1 MIHGSGVVRAGQWAR
16 RLIINENL
24 DKGTMLP
31 YIKHIQ
37 SKDWGVVVM
46 NTNHNKDD
54 QGQSI
59 PGSESP
65 EKHAVTVW
73 NEVLAEASAT
83 EIVVIAHSYGGV
95 VTMAL
100 ARNKEVRKDFEKRVV
115 GVFLTDSVHYGLT
128 GKKDL
133 DKKLRKVGKNY
144 VTSTEV

>member
-1 MIHGSGVVRAGQWAR
+1 MNSHSLTCVPPLSNTAYKLAEQTGVQVASG
-16 RLIINENL
+16 E
-24 DKGTMLP
+24 
-31 YIKHIQ
+31 
-37 SKDWGVVVM
+37 
-46 NTNHNKDD
+46 
-54 QGQSI
+54 SI

-73 NEVLAEASAT
+73 KEVLAEASAT

-100 ARNKEVRKDFEKRVV
+100 ARNKEVRKNFEKRVI

-128 GKKDL
+128 GNKDL
-133 DKKLRKVGKNY
+133 DTKMRKVGKNY

>member
-16 RLIINENL
+16 RLIINEDL

-37 SKDWGVVVM
+37 SRGWGVVVM
-46 NTNHNKDD
+46 NTNHNYDD
-54 QGQSI
+54 DGESI

-73 NEVLAEASAT
+73 KEVLAEASAT

-100 ARNKEVRKDFEKRVV
+100 ARNKEVRKNFEKRVI

-128 GKKDL
+128 GNKDL
-133 DKKLRKVGKNY
+133 DTKMRKVGKNY

>member
-16 RLIINENL
+16 RLIINEDL

-37 SKDWGVVVM
+37 SRGWGVVVM
-46 NTNHNKDD
+46 NTNHNYDD
-54 QGQSI
+54 DGESI

-73 NEVLAEASAT
+73 KEVLAEASAT

-100 ARNKEVRKDFEKRVV
+100 ARNKEVRKDFEKRVHDIIESEKSS
-115 GVFLTDSVHYGLT
+115 LNTDKH
-128 GKKDL
+128 DL
-133 DKKLRKVGKNY
+133 MKAFENIVAKMHTK
-144 VTSTEV
+144 